1 MCIRDSG
8 CTILD
13 PRSIEGES
21 THGVVRK
28 TLFEDIPKETIMFIA
43 SMTDTSVL
51 DYIMKKTDNIVGF
64 HAFSQAIAKYEFLQG
79 TYLITGGTCAA
90 TRTVGLFH
98 TLGFRNFHLYGFDS
112 SLPEKPKDFDE
123 KREDGQPKY
132 MNVGVET
139 GTPHNDKFWTTGEL
153 LALAQDVE
161 QMLDSKVLD
170 LNIDIYCDGLVN
182 AVWKDRLNKGYKHRK
197 YEEILNVG

>member
-1 MCIRDSG
+1 
-8 CTILD
+8 
-13 PRSIEGES
+13 
-21 THGVVRK
+21 
-28 TLFEDIPKETIMFIA
+28 
-43 SMTDTSVL
+43 
-51 DYIMKKTDNIVGF
+51 
-64 HAFSQAIAKYEFLQG
+64 
-79 TYLITGGTCAA
+79 
-90 TRTVGLFH
+90 
-98 TLGFRNFHLYGFDS
+98 
-112 SLPEKPKDFDE
+112 
-123 KREDGQPKY
+123 